1 MKNLKLKVIIKYLK
15 PYKKE
20 FLYGGIALL
29 VVNIL
34 SVLIPL
40 EVKNIIDQL
49 KDGFSSSFVIKKS
62 LWLMFLATCMGLIR
76 LLSRQIVFGIGRKV
90 EVNLRQKLFDHLLI
104 QDPDWIQKKGSGDI
118 ISRATS
124 DVENI
129 RRLLG
134 FTVLSLC
141 NIVLAY
147 SLTIPSMLS
156 INRTLTIAALMIF
169 PLILLIVSLFGGRMV
184 NQRKLQQ
191 ESLSK
196 LSDLIQEDLSGISA
210 IKIYAQEE
218 VEIKEFDNY
227 NNLYRNSAIKLART
241 ASTLFPL
248 LQGISSIS
256 LLVLLGLG
264 TSQLESGFITIGG
277 LVALILFVERLVF
290 PTALL
295 GFTLNTFQLGQVSLD
310 RVEEIFENTPKIVD
324 KKQVKV
330 LKKKVNGFIT
340 IGGLVALILF
350 VERLVFPTA
359 LLGFTLNTFQLGQ
372 VSLDRVEEI
381 FQNNPK
387 IVDNPKA
394 KFIKKKVT
402 GLIEAKGLKIKYEGS
417 NFNSLNGLNFKI
429 KPGELIAIVGPVGCG
444 KTTLAKSLG
453 RTIEIPD
460 GQLYLDNTDIKSIKL
475 RDLRK
480 HIAIVPQ
487 EAFLFTSTISDNLK
501 FGEPKATRN
510 KVKTS
515 AKKAGLLDDI
525 NSFPDGFKTIVGERG
540 ITLSGGQRQRTAL
553 GRALLVD
560 ASVVVLDDALASVD
574 NKTAAIII
582 EEMRENKTKTILM
595 ISHQLS
601 VAATCDRVLVMDK
614 GEIVQEGTHR
624 DLIATKG
631 LYKKLWE
638 REIATN
644 QIVS

>member
-20 FLYGGIALL
+20 FFYGGLALL

-49 KDGFSSSFVIKKS
+49 KDGFSSSFVINKS

-76 LLSRQIVFGIGRKV
+76 LFSRQIVFGIGRKV
-90 EVNLRQKLFDHLLI
+90 EVHLRQKLFDHLLI

-156 INRTLTIAALMIF
+156 INKTLTFAALMIF
-169 PLILLIVSLFGGRMV
+169 PAILIIVSLFGGRMV
-184 NQRKLQQ
+184 NQRKIQQ

-210 IKIYAQEE
+210 IKIYAQEDAE
-218 VEIKEFDNY
+218 KKEFNNY
-227 NNLYRNSAIKLART
+227 NKVYRNSAIKLART

-248 LQGISSIS
+248 LQGVSSIS
-256 LLVLLGLG
+256 LLILLALG
-264 TSQLESGFITIGG
+264 TSQL
-277 LVALILFVERLVF
+277 
-290 PTALL
+290 
-295 GFTLNTFQLGQVSLD
+295 D
-310 RVEEIFENTPKIVD
+310 
-324 KKQVKV
+324 
-330 LKKKVNGFIT
+330 NGFIT

-381 FQNNPK
+381 FLNSPK
-387 IVDNPKA
+387 IVDKT
-394 KFIKKKVT
+394 KIKSLRKKIK
-402 GLIEAKGLKIKYEGS
+402 GLIEAKDLKVKYEGS
-417 NFNSLNGLNFKI
+417 NFNSLNGINFKI
-429 KPGELIAIVGPVGCG
+429 YPGELIAIVGPVGCG

-460 GQLYLDNTDIKSIKL
+460 GKLFIDDIDIKNIKL
-475 RDLRK
+475 NDLRK
-480 HIAIVPQ
+480 NIAIVPQ
-487 EAFLFTSTISDNLK
+487 EAFLFTSTISNNLK
-501 FGEPKATRN
+501 FGEPKASR
-510 KVKTS
+510 KTVQES
-515 AKKAGLLDDI
+515 AVNAGLINDI
-525 NSFPDGFKTIVGERG
+525 NNFPKGFKTIVGERG

-560 ASVVVLDDALASVD
+560 APVIVLDDALASVD
-574 NKTAAIII
+574 NKTATIII
-582 EEMRENKTKTILM
+582 EEMRENKGKTILM

-614 GEIVQEGTHR
+614 GEIVQEGVHK
-624 DLIATKG
+624 DLINKKG

-644 QIVS
+644 QIIS

>member
-1 MKNLKLKVIIKYLK
+1 MKNLKLKVILKYLK

-29 VVNIL
+29 VVNVL

-49 KDGFSSSFVIKKS
+49 KDGFSSNFVITKS

-76 LLSRQIVFGIGRKV
+76 LFSRQIVFGIGRKV
-90 EVNLRQKLFDHLLI
+90 EVNLRQKIFNHLLI

-156 INRTLTIAALMIF
+156 INKTLTVAALMIF
-169 PLILLIVSLFGGRMV
+169 PVILVIVSLFGGRMV
-184 NQRKLQQ
+184 SQRKIQQ

-218 VEIKEFDNY
+218 AEKKEF
-227 NNLYRNSAIKLART
+227 NNFNKVYRNSAIKLART

-256 LLVLLGLG
+256 LLILLGLG
-264 TSQLESGFITIGG
+264 TSQLENGYITIGG

-310 RVEEIFENTPKIVD
+310 RVEEILQNSPKIVD
-324 KKQVKV
+324 K
-330 LKKKVNGFIT
+330 
-340 IGGLVALILF
+340 
-350 VERLVFPTA
+350 
-359 LLGFTLNTFQLGQ
+359 
-372 VSLDRVEEI
+372 
-381 FQNNPK
+381 
-387 IVDNPKA
+387 PKA
-394 KFIKKKVT
+394 KFIKKNVK
-402 GLIEAKGLKIKYEGS
+402 GFIEAKNLNIRYEGAK
-417 NFNSLNGLNFKI
+417 FNSLNKLNFKI
-429 KPGELIAIVGPVGCG
+429 NPGELIAIVGPVGCG
-444 KTTLAKSLG
+444 KTTLTKSLG

-460 GQLYLDNTDIKSIKL
+460 GQLFLDNIDIKDIKL

-487 EAFLFTSTISDNLK
+487 EAFLFTSTISENLK
-501 FGEPKATRN
+501 FGDPKASSNT
-510 KVKTS
+510 VKKS
-515 AKKAGLLDDI
+515 AVNAGLIDDI
-525 NSFPDGFKTIVGERG
+525 NSFPEGFKTIVGERG

-574 NKTAAIII
+574 NKTAAKII
-582 EEMRENKTKTILM
+582 EEMRGNKSKTILM

-614 GEIVQEGTHR
+614 GEIEIKEDIEKTLKFWR
-624 DLIATKG
+624 ITKDNLFLKTKMLWSNNFRPSNTNKDLVGSGFDTS
-631 LYKKLWE
+631 
-638 REIATN
+638 N
-644 QIVS
+644 

>member
-1 MKNLKLKVIIKYLK
+1 MKNLKLKVIFKYLK

-49 KDGFSSSFVIKKS
+49 KDGFSSSFVISKS
-62 LWLMFLATCMGLIR
+62 LLLMLLATCMGLIR
-76 LLSRQIVFGIGRKV
+76 LFSRQIVFGIGRKV

-156 INRTLTIAALMIF
+156 INKTLTVAALMIF
-169 PLILLIVSLFGGRMV
+169 PMILVIVSLFGGRMV
-184 NQRKLQQ
+184 SQRKIQQ

-218 VEIKEFDNY
+218 AEKKEFNNY
-227 NNLYRNSAIKLART
+227 NKVYRNSAIKLART

-256 LLVLLGLG
+256 LLILLGLG
-264 TSQLESGFITIGG
+264 TSQLE
-277 LVALILFVERLVF
+277 
-290 PTALL
+290 
-295 GFTLNTFQLGQVSLD
+295 
-310 RVEEIFENTPKIVD
+310 
-324 KKQVKV
+324 
-330 LKKKVNGFIT
+330 NGFIT

-381 FQNNPK
+381 FQNSPK
-387 IVDNPKA
+387 ITDKPKA
-394 KFIKKKVT
+394 KFIKKKVKGT
-402 GLIEAKGLKIKYEGS
+402 LEAKNLKIKYKGAK
-417 NFNSLNGLNFKI
+417 FKSLNKLNFKI
-429 KPGELIAIVGPVGCG
+429 NPGELIAIVGPVGCG

-460 GQLYLDNTDIKSIKL
+460 GQLFLDDIDIKNIKL

-487 EAFLFTSTISDNLK
+487 EAFLFTSTISENLK
-501 FGEPKATRN
+501 FGDPKASRN
-510 KVKTS
+510 VVKKC
-515 AKKAGLLDDI
+515 AVNAGLIDDI
-525 NSFPDGFKTIVGERG
+525 NSFPEGFKTIVGERG

-574 NKTAAIII
+574 NKTAAKII
-582 EEMRENKTKTILM
+582 EEMRENKSKTILM

-601 VAATCDRVLVMDK
+601 VAATCDRVLVMDQGK
-614 GEIVQEGTHR
+614 IVQEGIHK
-624 DLIATKG
+624 DLITTNG

-644 QIVS
+644 KIVS

>member
-1 MKNLKLKVIIKYLK
+1 MKNLKLKVIFKYLK

-34 SVLIPL
+34 SILIPL

-49 KDGFSSSFVIKKS
+49 EDGFSSSYVISKS
-62 LWLMFLATCMGLIR
+62 LLLMFLATCMGLIR
-76 LLSRQIVFGIGRKV
+76 LFSRQIVFGIGRKV

-156 INRTLTIAALMIF
+156 INKTLTVAALMIF
-169 PLILLIVSLFGGRMV
+169 PMILVIVSLFGGRMV
-184 NQRKLQQ
+184 SQRKIQQ

-218 VEIKEFDNY
+218 AEKKEFNNY
-227 NNLYRNSAIKLART
+227 NKVYRNSAIKLART

-256 LLVLLGLG
+256 LLILLGLG
-264 TSQLESGFITIGG
+264 TSQLE
-277 LVALILFVERLVF
+277 
-290 PTALL
+290 
-295 GFTLNTFQLGQVSLD
+295 
-310 RVEEIFENTPKIVD
+310 
-324 KKQVKV
+324 
-330 LKKKVNGFIT
+330 NGFIT

-387 IVDNPKA
+387 IIDNPKA
-394 KFIKKKVT
+394 KFIKKKVK
-402 GLIEAKGLKIKYEGS
+402 GFIEAKNLKIRYEGA
-417 NFNSLNGLNFKI
+417 NFNSLNKLNFKI
-429 KPGELIAIVGPVGCG
+429 NPGELIAIVGPVGCG

-460 GQLYLDNTDIKSIKL
+460 GQLFLDNIDIKNIKL

-487 EAFLFTSTISDNLK
+487 EAFLFTSTISENLK
-501 FGEPKATRN
+501 FGDPKASKN
-510 KVKTS
+510 VVKKS
-515 AKKAGLLDDI
+515 AVKAGLIDDI
-525 NSFPDGFKTIVGERG
+525 NSFPEGFKTIVGERG

-553 GRALLVD
+553 GRALLVE

-574 NKTAAIII
+574 NKTAAKII
-582 EEMRENKTKTILM
+582 EEMRAKKSKTILM

-614 GEIVQEGTHR
+614 GEIVQEGIHK
-624 DLIATKG
+624 DLIKTNG

-644 QIVS
+644 KIVS

>member
-1 MKNLKLKVIIKYLK
+1 MKDLKLKIIFKYLK

-49 KDGFSSSFVIKKS
+49 KDGFSSSFIISKS
-62 LWLMFLATCMGLIR
+62 LWLMLLATFMGLIR
-76 LLSRQIVFGIGRKV
+76 LFSRQIVFGIGRKV

-156 INRTLTIAALMIF
+156 INKTLTIAALMIF
-169 PLILLIVSLFGGRMV
+169 PLILVIVSLFGGRMV

-210 IKIYAQEE
+210 IKIYAQEDAE
-218 VEIKEFDNY
+218 KKEFNNY
-227 NNLYRNSAIKLART
+227 NKIYRNSAIKLART

-256 LLVLLGLG
+256 LLILLGLG
-264 TSQLESGFITIGG
+264 TSQLE
-277 LVALILFVERLVF
+277 
-290 PTALL
+290 
-295 GFTLNTFQLGQVSLD
+295 
-310 RVEEIFENTPKIVD
+310 
-324 KKQVKV
+324 
-330 LKKKVNGFIT
+330 NGFIT

-394 KFIKKKVT
+394 KFIKKKVN

-525 NSFPDGFKTIVGERG
+525 NSFPDGFKTVVGERG

>member
-1 MKNLKLKVIIKYLK
+1 MKNLKLKVILKYLK

-20 FLYGGIALL
+20 FLYGAIALL

-40 EVKNIIDQL
+40 EVKNIIDKL
-49 KDGFSSSFVIKKS
+49 KDGFSSSFVISKS
-62 LWLMFLATCMGLIR
+62 LWLMLLATCMGLIR
-76 LLSRQIVFGIGRKV
+76 LFSRQIVFGIGRKV

-104 QDPDWIQKKGSGDI
+104 QDPDWIQSKGSGDI

-156 INRTLTIAALMIF
+156 INITLTIAALMIF
-169 PLILLIVSLFGGRMV
+169 PLILVIVSLFGGRMV
-184 NQRKLQQ
+184 SQRKIQQ

-210 IKIYAQEE
+210 IKIYGQEDAE
-218 VEIKEFDNY
+218 KKEFNNY
-227 NNLYRNSAIKLART
+227 NKVYRNSAIKLART

-256 LLVLLGLG
+256 LLILLGLG
-264 TSQLESGFITIGG
+264 TSQLE
-277 LVALILFVERLVF
+277 
-290 PTALL
+290 
-295 GFTLNTFQLGQVSLD
+295 
-310 RVEEIFENTPKIVD
+310 
-324 KKQVKV
+324 
-330 LKKKVNGFIT
+330 NGFIT

-381 FQNNPK
+381 LQNSPK
-387 IVDNPKA
+387 IVDKQNA
-394 KFIKKKVT
+394 KFIRKKVN
-402 GLIEAKGLKIKYEGS
+402 GSIEAKNLKIRYAGS
-417 NFNSLNGLNFKI
+417 KFDSLNGLSFKI
-429 KPGELIAIVGPVGCG
+429 NAGELVAIVGPVGCG

-460 GQLYLDNTDIKSIKL
+460 GQLYLDDIDIKDIKL
-475 RDLRK
+475 SDLRK
-480 HIAIVPQ
+480 HVAIVPQ
-487 EAFLFTSTISDNLK
+487 EAFLFTSTISENLK
-501 FGEPKATRN
+501 FGEPKASKNT
-510 KVKTS
+510 VKKS
-515 AKKAGLLDDI
+515 AENAGLIDDI
-525 NSFPDGFKTIVGERG
+525 NSFPEGFKTIVGERG

-560 ASVVVLDDALASVD
+560 TSVVVLDDALASVD

-582 EEMRENKTKTILM
+582 EEMRENKRKTILM

-614 GEIVQEGTHR
+614 GKIVQEGIHKN
-624 DLIATKG
+624 LIKSNG

-638 REIATN
+638 REIATK
-644 QIVS
+644 IVES

>member
-1 MKNLKLKVIIKYLK
+1 MKNLKLKVIFKYLK

-34 SVLIPL
+34 SILIPL

-49 KDGFSSSFVIKKS
+49 KDGFSSSFVISKS
-62 LWLMFLATCMGLIR
+62 LLLMFLATCMGLIR
-76 LLSRQIVFGIGRKV
+76 LFSRQIVFGIGRKV

-156 INRTLTIAALMIF
+156 INKTLTVAALMIF
-169 PLILLIVSLFGGRMV
+169 PMILVIVSLFGGRMV
-184 NQRKLQQ
+184 SQRKIQQ

-218 VEIKEFDNY
+218 AEKKQFNNY
-227 NNLYRNSAIKLART
+227 NKVYRNSAIKLART

-256 LLVLLGLG
+256 LLILLGLG
-264 TSQLESGFITIGG
+264 TSQLE
-277 LVALILFVERLVF
+277 
-290 PTALL
+290 
-295 GFTLNTFQLGQVSLD
+295 
-310 RVEEIFENTPKIVD
+310 
-324 KKQVKV
+324 
-330 LKKKVNGFIT
+330 NGFIT

-387 IVDNPKA
+387 ITDKPKA
-394 KFIKKKVT
+394 KFIKKKVKGT
-402 GLIEAKGLKIKYEGS
+402 IEAKNLKIKYEGAK
-417 NFNSLNGLNFKI
+417 FNSLNRLNFKI
-429 KPGELIAIVGPVGCG
+429 NPGELIAIVGPVGCG

-460 GQLYLDNTDIKSIKL
+460 GQLFLDDIDIKNIKL

-487 EAFLFTSTISDNLK
+487 EAFLFTSTISENLK
-501 FGEPKATRN
+501 FGDPKASRN
-510 KVKTS
+510 VVKKS
-515 AKKAGLLDDI
+515 AVNAGLIDDI
-525 NSFPDGFKTIVGERG
+525 NSFPEGFKTIVGERG

-574 NKTAAIII
+574 NKTASKII
-582 EEMRENKTKTILM
+582 EEMRGNKSKTILM

-614 GEIVQEGTHR
+614 GEIVQEGIHK
-624 DLIATKG
+624 DLITTNG

-644 QIVS
+644 IIKS

>member
-1 MKNLKLKVIIKYLK
+1 MKNLKLKVIFKYLK

-34 SVLIPL
+34 SILIPL

-49 KDGFSSSFVIKKS
+49 KDGFSSSYVISKS
-62 LWLMFLATCMGLIR
+62 LLLMFLATCMGLIR
-76 LLSRQIVFGIGRKV
+76 LFSRQIVFGIGRKV

-156 INRTLTIAALMIF
+156 INKTLTVAALMIF
-169 PLILLIVSLFGGRMV
+169 PMILVIVSLFGGRMV
-184 NQRKLQQ
+184 SQRKIQQ

-218 VEIKEFDNY
+218 AEKKEFNNY
-227 NNLYRNSAIKLART
+227 NKVYRNSAIKLART

-256 LLVLLGLG
+256 LLILLGLG
-264 TSQLESGFITIGG
+264 TSQLE
-277 LVALILFVERLVF
+277 
-290 PTALL
+290 
-295 GFTLNTFQLGQVSLD
+295 
-310 RVEEIFENTPKIVD
+310 
-324 KKQVKV
+324 
-330 LKKKVNGFIT
+330 NGFIT

-387 IVDNPKA
+387 IIDNPKA
-394 KFIKKKVT
+394 KFIKKKVK
-402 GLIEAKGLKIKYEGS
+402 GFIEAKNLKIRYEGA
-417 NFNSLNGLNFKI
+417 NFNSLNKLNFKI
-429 KPGELIAIVGPVGCG
+429 NPGELIAIVGPVGCG

-460 GQLYLDNTDIKSIKL
+460 GQLFLDNIDIKNIKL

-487 EAFLFTSTISDNLK
+487 EAFLFTSTISENLK
-501 FGEPKATRN
+501 FGDPKASRN
-510 KVKTS
+510 VVKKS
-515 AKKAGLLDDI
+515 AINAGLIDDI
-525 NSFPDGFKTIVGERG
+525 NSFPEGFKTIVGERG

-574 NKTAAIII
+574 NKTAAKII
-582 EEMRENKTKTILM
+582 EEMRGNKSKTILM

-614 GEIVQEGTHR
+614 GEIVQEGIHK
-624 DLIATKG
+624 DLITTNG

-644 QIVS
+644 KIVS